1 MYLVDLNADLGES
14 FGAYTIGMDSEVLR
28 YITSANVA
36 CGFHAGDPVVMEK
49 TVALAKERDTRV
61 GAHPGYPDLLGF
73 GRRNLKIKPAEA
85 KAYIKYQVGALL
97 AFTRAAGV
105 KMQHV
110 KPHGAFYNMAAVDD
124 ALAQAICE
132 GVYEVDPELILL
144 GLAGSA
150 HIRAAKAAGLRVA
163 SEVFADRAYMEDGTL
178 VPRGTPGAMV
188 HDRDLAIKR
197 VVRMVKEG
205 CVEAITGKI
214 IPIQA
219 DSICVHGDNPDAI
232 GFTEKIRDTL
242 IAEGVTVTCIENVI
256 SSR

>member
-1 MYLVDLNADLGES
+1 MYFVDLNADLGES

-61 GAHPGYPDLLGF
+61 GAHPGYPDLMGF

-97 AFTRAAGV
+97 AFTNAAGV

-124 ALAQAICE
+124 ALALAICE
-132 GVYEVDPELILL
+132 GVYEVDPSLILL
-144 GLAGSA
+144 GLRLGLA
-150 HIRAAKAAGLRVA
+150 HRRQGPALC
-163 SEVFADRAYMEDGTL
+163 
-178 VPRGTPGAMV
+178 P
-188 HDRDLAIKR
+188 
-197 VVRMVKEG
+197 
-205 CVEAITGKI
+205 
-214 IPIQA
+214 Q
-219 DSICVHGDNPDAI
+219 
-232 GFTEKIRDTL
+232 
-242 IAEGVTVTCIENVI
+242 
-256 SSR
+256 